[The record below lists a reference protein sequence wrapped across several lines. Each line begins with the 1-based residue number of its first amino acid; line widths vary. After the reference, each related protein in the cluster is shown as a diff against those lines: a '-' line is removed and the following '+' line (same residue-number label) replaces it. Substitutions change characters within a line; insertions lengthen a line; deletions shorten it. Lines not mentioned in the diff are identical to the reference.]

1 MFLDDKEPMIRDSP
15 NVDLSR
21 FPRCLAPFAAEP
33 VGCMP
38 LASRFLLFTTFL
50 RFRWMYSRAGAFGE
64 AAAMKG
70 DEAVSTCQ
78 SDARLDL

>member
-33 VGCMP
+33 VGSHALGITI
-38 LASRFLLFTTFL
+38 LAVHDIPPFS
-50 RFRWMYSRAGAFGE
+50 M
-64 AAAMKG
+64 
-70 DEAVSTCQ
+70 DVQ
-78 SDARLDL
+78 SKLARLRWPRP